1 MTGRWFSPG
10 PPVFS
15 TNKTDRHDIT
25 EILLKVALNT
35 IKQIMAVTVLVKP
48 IIFKIFQKKTNQRNR
63 QEQWNPYS
71 ETTL

>member
-1 MTGRWFSPG
+1 VTGRWFSPG

-48 IIFKIFQKKTNQRNR
+48 IIFKLFQKKTNQRNR